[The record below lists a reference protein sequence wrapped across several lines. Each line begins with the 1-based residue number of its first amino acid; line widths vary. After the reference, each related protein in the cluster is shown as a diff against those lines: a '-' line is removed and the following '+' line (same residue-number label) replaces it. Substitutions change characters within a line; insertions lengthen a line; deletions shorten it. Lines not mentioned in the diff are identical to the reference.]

1 MRCTGCRAYDTLSG
15 SNALAGHSLRLN
27 VESGC
32 LAARVTFLCPFF
44 GAANCRTLRAVYDVL
59 SVAPLRDDRAQRMGV
74 GRAALD
80 SGRTAEHSGER
91 QWIET
96 VAVNRFECRGFDRS
110 SLRWF
115 VGVPTRCSSCISVFY
130 PITTEVRAWYAFDLS
145 GVLFLRGAGKRGL
158 LTSLPDRLFGNL
170 LDD

>member
-1 MRCTGCRAYDTLSG
+1 MRCTGCRAYDTFSG
-15 SNALAGHSLRLN
+15 SNALAGHSLRHN
-27 VESGC
+27 VESGR

-80 SGRTAEHSGER
+80 SGRTDEHSGER

-96 VAVNRFECRGFDRS
+96 VAVNRFECRDFDRS
-110 SLRWF
+110 ALPLWLAGADNRGVRHASLGFFPNHDGAER
-115 VGVPTRCSSCISVFY
+115 VVC
-130 PITTEVRAWYAFDLS
+130 
-145 GVLFLRGAGKRGL
+145 LR
-158 LTSLPDRLFGNL
+158 
-170 LDD
+170 